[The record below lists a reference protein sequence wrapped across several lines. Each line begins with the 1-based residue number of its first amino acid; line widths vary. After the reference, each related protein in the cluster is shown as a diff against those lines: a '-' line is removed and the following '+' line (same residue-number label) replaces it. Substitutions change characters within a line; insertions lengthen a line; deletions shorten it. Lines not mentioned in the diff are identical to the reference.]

1 MTFFVRKRLALGPI
15 RFGVLP
21 RQLVEAI
28 DGEPA
33 LSTGAGGEFV
43 RRGGKQGFF
52 FGDTTRFDAPS
63 LPVAKSISSMPFWL
77 SLKPDGTPRRW
88 GFLALIAFGAV
99 LVLLGLAVV
108 ARKGPQGWFE
118 ILLGLA
124 MIGTPIALTAQERKV
139 LREREERERAEREAV
154 DKRNRELLAAYTAA
168 LDRVH
173 RERTPESLEALARER
188 EALTLPDE
196 IWVPAARRTALLIG
210 FEELARH
217 DAAEA
222 ARVIDDVARAAGL
235 TADDAKAI
243 KADIYRTV
251 LWHLLADDRVGEAQ
265 EARLRALA
273 EALGYGGD
281 ESAAEQFRRLRGI
294 TAKNLP
300 QGTSPVPLGF
310 HERAVHHNNALIITN
325 RRLIVLGKK
334 QIEVPLPQLNDIDVD
349 VDENVL
355 TIDNATTK
363 KPIVVSV
370 DDPIYT
376 AALLELAAG
385 LDQRPKGFA

>member
-21 RQLVEAI
+21 RQRVEAI
-28 DGEPA
+28 DDDPA

-43 RRGGKQGFF
+43 RRGARHGFF

-77 SLKPDGTPRRW
+77 SLKPHL
-88 GFLALIAFGAV
+88 GFLALIAFGAI

-118 ILLGLA
+118 IVLGLA

-139 LREREERERAEREAV
+139 LREKEERERVEREALE
-154 DKRNRELLAAYTAA
+154 KRNRELLAAYTAA
-168 LDRVH
+168 LDRVL
-173 RERTPESLEALARER
+173 RERTPESLETLARER

-210 FEELARH
+210 FDELAKG

-222 ARVIDDVARAAGL
+222 ARVVDDVARAAGL
-235 TADDAKAI
+235 TGDDDAAI

-251 LWHLLADDRVGEAQ
+251 LWHLLADDRVGEPQ

-281 ESAAEQFRRLRGI
+281 DGAAEQFRRLRGI

-300 QGTSPVPLGF
+300 QETPPIPLGF
-310 HERAVHHNNALIITN
+310 HERAVHHNDALIITN

-334 QIEVPLPQLNDIDVD
+334 QIDVALPQLNDIDVD
-349 VDENVL
+349 VDENLL

>member
-21 RQLVEAI
+21 RQRVEAI
-28 DGEPA
+28 DDDSA

-43 RRGGKQGFF
+43 RRGGRHGFF

-77 SLKPDGTPRRW
+77 SLKPHLA
-88 GFLALIAFGAV
+88 FLALIAFGAV

-139 LREREERERAEREAV
+139 LREKEERERAEREAI

-168 LDRVH
+168 LDRIG
-173 RERTPESLEALARER
+173 RERMPESLEALARER

-210 FEELARH
+210 FEELAKH
-217 DAAEA
+217 DASKA
-222 ARVIDDVARAAGL
+222 ARVVDDVSRAAGL
-235 TADDAKAI
+235 TGDDAAAI

-273 EALGYGGD
+273 EALGYSGD
-281 ESAAEQFRRLRGI
+281 ESAAEQFRRLRGV
-294 TAKNLP
+294 TAKSLP
-300 QGTSPVPLGF
+300 QATSPVPLGF

-325 RRLIVLGKK
+325 RRLMVLGKK
-334 QIEVPLPQLNDIDVD
+334 QIDVPLPQLNDIDVD
-349 VDENVL
+349 VDENLL

>member
-21 RQLVEAI
+21 RQRVEAI
-28 DGEPA
+28 DDEPA

-43 RRGGKQGFF
+43 RRGDRQGFF

-77 SLKPDGTPRRW
+77 SLKPHL

-99 LVLLGLAVV
+99 LVLVGLAVV

-124 MIGTPIALTAQERKV
+124 MIVTPIALTAQERKV
-139 LREREERERAEREAV
+139 LREKEERERAEREAV
-154 DKRNRELLAAYTAA
+154 DKRNRELLAAYAAA
-168 LDRVH
+168 LDHVG
-173 RERTPESLEALARER
+173 RERTPESLQALARER

-210 FEELARH
+210 FDELAEH
-217 DAAEA
+217 DASEA
-222 ARVIDDVARAAGL
+222 ARVVDDVARAAGL
-235 TADDAKAI
+235 TGDDAAAI

-251 LWHLLADDRVGEAQ
+251 LWHLLADDRLGEAQ

-300 QGTSPVPLGF
+300 QGASPVPLGF
-310 HERAVHHNNALIITN
+310 HERAIHHDNALVITN

-334 QIEVPLPQLNDIDVD
+334 QIDVPLPQLNDVD
-349 VDENVL
+349 VDENLL

-363 KPIVVSV
+363 KPIVVNV